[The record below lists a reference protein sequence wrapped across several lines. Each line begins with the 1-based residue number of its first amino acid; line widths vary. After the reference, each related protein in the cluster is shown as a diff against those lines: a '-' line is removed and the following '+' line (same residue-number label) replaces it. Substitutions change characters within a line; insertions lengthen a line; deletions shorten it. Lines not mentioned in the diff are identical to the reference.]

1 MFFEMLTISKVLKQ
15 ILLKVTHLY
24 TIFLPEALVV
34 SLHQLPLSTQKV
46 FQKQHTYTLTMS
58 WVLLFTLIIR
68 DLALGPKWL
77 DRGAPAISQRV
88 RVSARWKGF
97 SPPAQAAF
105 GIPQASY
112 DQQRPAT
119 PTLLSWVPYSDWLN
133 IRLSGCEFE
142 QTLGD
147 GEWQGSLACCS
158 PWGHRES
165 DMTEQLN
172 KFWLAAF

>member
-68 DLALGPKWL
+68 DLALGPK
-77 DRGAPAISQRV
+77 
-88 RVSARWKGF
+88 
-97 SPPAQAAF
+97 
-105 GIPQASY
+105 
-112 DQQRPAT
+112 
-119 PTLLSWVPYSDWLN
+119 
-133 IRLSGCEFE
+133 
-142 QTLGD
+142 
-147 GEWQGSLACCS
+147 
-158 PWGHRES
+158 
-165 DMTEQLN
+165 
-172 KFWLAAF
+172 